1 MPGWRRRGNRPPRRL
16 PMANPAVPIEV
27 DPESGIWRTDGLP
40 MLYLPRHFL
49 VNNHR
54 AVEQAL
60 GREAYR
66 AILREA
72 TETSAIHWCR
82 SEAET
87 HGLSPEATFRHYFLR
102 LSQRG
107 WGQFSVDSLETLG
120 GRGAISLRNS
130 IFTLEAKM
138 QSDIALCF

>member
-1 MPGWRRRGNRPPRRL
+1 
-16 PMANPAVPIEV
+16 MANPAVPIEV

-120 GRGAISLRNS
+120 GAVRSVSGTRSLPWRQRCKAISRS
-130 IFTLEAKM
+130 ASCSKD
-138 QSDIALCF
+138 SSSALFGFC